1 MKRLVL
7 SILVIL
13 GLLAA
18 GGAAA
23 FRFSPWP
30 SALLVRQAF
39 DKDSARTNAALA
51 ERVPAGVRSQLDL
64 TYDPADRN
72 GRLDLYLPPAGAAPD
87 GPLPVVVWVH
97 GGGWVSGDKGQ
108 IGNYLKILAAR
119 GFATVSIAYTIAPE
133 ARYPTPVR
141 QVNAALGW
149 LDANAEPLGLDRDR
163 IFLAGDSAGSQIA
176 AQVANLTVDPAY
188 ARLTGI
194 KPSLTPKQ
202 LRGVVLHCGAYDAA
216 LVDMDGPMAGFIR
229 TVVWAY
235 LGRRDFQDDPR
246 VGEMSVIRHLSP
258 AFPPIFISG
267 GNADPLTPQSSRLAE
282 VARDRGVA
290 VDALFYPADHQ
301 PALAHEYQFNLDLA
315 DARTALDRSA
325 AFLNRHAAPLNPAP
339 AAPGQRAEPR
349 GSRSGS

>member
-51 ERVPAGVRSQLDL
+51 ERVPAGVRAQLDL
-64 TYDPADRN
+64 TYDAADRN

-97 GGGWVSGDKGQ
+97 GGGWVSGDKSQ

-119 GFATVSIAYTIAPE
+119 GFATVGVDYTIAPE

-149 LDANAEPLGLDRDR
+149 LDANAEALGLDRNR

-194 KPSLTPKQ
+194 KSSLTPKQ

-216 LVDMDGPMAGFIR
+216 LVDMEGPMAGFIR

-235 LGRRDFQDDPR
+235 LGRRDFHDDPR

-267 GNADPLTPQSSRLAE
+267 GNADPLTPQSLRLVE

-315 DARTALDRSA
+315 DARTALDRSV
-325 AFLNRHAAPLNPAP
+325 AFLERQAVSAAP
-339 AAPGQRAEPR
+339 AAPGQTATPP

>member
-7 SILVIL
+7 SILLIL

-18 GGAAA
+18 GGAAT

-30 SALLVRQAF
+30 SALLIRHAF
-39 DKDSARTNAALA
+39 DQDSARTNTALA
-51 ERVPAGVRSQLDL
+51 ERVPSGVRSRLDL
-64 TYDPADRN
+64 VYDPADPN
-72 GRLDLYLPPAGAAPD
+72 GRLDLYLPPAGVAPD

-108 IGNYLKILAAR
+108 ISNYLNILAAR
-119 GFATVSIAYTIAPE
+119 GFATVSVDYTIAPE

-149 LDANAEPLGLDRDR
+149 LDANAETLGIDPNR

-194 KPSLTPKQ
+194 TPRLRAEQ
-202 LRGVVLHCGAYDAA
+202 LRGAVLHCGAYDAG
-216 LVDMDGPMAGFIR
+216 LVDMEGPMAGFIR

-235 LGRRDFQDDPR
+235 LGRRNFQDDPR
-246 VGEMSVIRHLSP
+246 VGEMSVVRHLSP

-267 GNADPLTPQSSRLAE
+267 GNADPLTAQSRRLAE
-282 VARDRGVA
+282 VAEAKGVA

-301 PALAHEYQFNLDLA
+301 PALAHEYQFHLDLA
-315 DARTALDRSA
+315 DARTALDRSV
-325 AFLNRHAAPLNPAP
+325 AFLERQAVSAAP
-339 AAPGQRAEPR
+339 AAPDRTAGPR